1 MRKYLEVPEDNLEI
15 LQQVKLEQGLRT
27 DSAAMNYIISEYDR
41 LHKKEKDADQKLE
54 DFLNKLMNHRV
65 MTRIRFASET
75 AEKNS
80 IYLLDAI
87 NTMLQKEQIYDAVPL
102 EMIPSPVIETSK
114 ELYKQKLDHFKQQ
127 AENRKRKK

>member
-41 LHKKEKDADQKLE
+41 LHKKEEDDDQKLE
-54 DFLNKLMNHRV
+54 DFLNMLMNHRV

>member
-41 LHKKEKDADQKLE
+41 LHKKEKDDDQKLE
-54 DFLNKLMNHRV
+54 DFLNTLMNHRV

>member
-1 MRKYLEVPEDNLEI
+1 MRKYLEIPEDNLEI

-27 DSAAMNYIISEYDR
+27 DSAAMNHIISEYDR
-41 LHKKEKDADQKLE
+41 LHKKEKDDDQKLE

>member
-1 MRKYLEVPEDNLEI
+1 MRKYLEIPEDNLEI

-41 LHKKEKDADQKLE
+41 LHKKEKDDDQKLE

-87 NTMLQKEQIYDAVPL
+87 STMLQKEQIYDAVPL

>member
-27 DSAAMNYIISEYDR
+27 DSAAMNYIIAEYDR
-41 LHKKEKDADQKLE
+41 LHKKEKDDDQKLE

-65 MTRIRFASET
+65 MTRIRFSSET

>member
-27 DSAAMNYIISEYDR
+27 DSAAMNYIIAEYDR
-41 LHKKEKDADQKLE
+41 LHKKEKDDDQKLE

-87 NTMLQKEQIYDAVPL
+87 NTMLQKEQIHDAVPL